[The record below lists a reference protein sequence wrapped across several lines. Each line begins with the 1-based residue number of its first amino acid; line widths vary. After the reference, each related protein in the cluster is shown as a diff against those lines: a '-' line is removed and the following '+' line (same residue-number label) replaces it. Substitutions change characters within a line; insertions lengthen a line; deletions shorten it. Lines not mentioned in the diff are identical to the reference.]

1 MKRLLLIYNAS
12 AGRQRIK
19 TMLPDILDIFAQE
32 GWLTTVVPTQ
42 ARGDAGKAAAA
53 LGAGFDRVVCCG
65 GDGTLNDTVSGLM
78 RVHGSLRPVLGYIPT
93 GTTNDFSRNLS
104 LPRGTEKLART
115 ACGGVPRAID
125 LGRAGESW
133 FTYVA
138 AFGLFT
144 DVSYST
150 PQNVKNLLG
159 HTAYL
164 IEGASRLTSVQ
175 SYVMR
180 VECGDRVVEDEF
192 IYGMVGN
199 TVSVGGLLNLPESLV
214 KLDDGMFEV
223 LLVRKPK
230 SALEFQSIVHT
241 LVNQKRETEETED
254 GLVLA
259 FSAPKVTFTCGEAV
273 PWTLDGEF
281 GGEHTVLPVEN
292 HRQSLILA
300 CGK

>member
-12 AGRQRIK
+12 AGRQK
-19 TMLPDILDIFAQE
+19 VKLMLADILDVFARE
-32 GWLTTVVPTQ
+32 GYLITALPTQ
-42 ARGDAGKAAAA
+42 ARGDAARAASG

-65 GDGTLNDTVSGLM
+65 GDGTLNETVSGLM
-78 RVHGSLRPVLGYIPT
+78 RIHDSMRPTLGYIPT

-104 LPRGTEKLART
+104 LPRGTEKLALT

-125 LGRAGESW
+125 LGQAGENW

-150 PQNVKNLLG
+150 PQNAKNLLG

-164 IEGASRLTSVQ
+164 IEGASRLTSVK
-175 SYVMR
+175 SYTMR
-180 VECGDRVVEDEF
+180 VECGERVIEDEF

-199 TVSVGGLLNLPESLV
+199 TVSVGGLLNLSQDLV
-214 KLDDGMFEV
+214 KLDDGLFEV

-230 SALEFQSIVHT
+230 SALELQSIVYT
-241 LVNQKRETEETED
+241 LLNQKRETEEQD
-254 GLVLA
+254 SGLVLC
-259 FSAPKVTFTCGEAV
+259 FSASQVTFTCQEAV

-281 GGEHTVLPVEN
+281 GGEHTALRIEN
-292 HRQSLILA
+292 HRQSLVLA

>member
-1 MKRLLLIYNAS
+1 MKRLLLIYNTS
-12 AGRQRIK
+12 AGRQK
-19 TMLPDILDIFAQE
+19 VKLMLPSILDVFARE
-32 GWLTTVVPTQ
+32 GYLITVLPTQ
-42 ARGDAGKAAAA
+42 ARGDAGKAASG

-65 GDGTLNDTVSGLM
+65 GDGTLNETVSGLM
-78 RVHGSLRPVLGYIPT
+78 RIHDTMRPPLGYIPT

-104 LPRGTEKLART
+104 LPRGTEKLALT

-125 LGRAGESW
+125 LGRAGENW

-150 PQNVKNLLG
+150 PQNAKNLLG
-159 HTAYL
+159 HTAYV
-164 IEGASRLTSVQ
+164 IEGASRLASVK
-175 SYVMR
+175 SYTMR
-180 VECGDRVVEDEF
+180 VECGERVVEDEF

-199 TVSVGGLLNLPESLV
+199 TVSVGGLLNLSQDLV
-214 KLDDGMFEV
+214 KLDDGLFEV

-230 SALEFQSIVHT
+230 NALELQSIVRT
-241 LVNQKRETEETED
+241 LINQKRETEEQD
-254 GLVLA
+254 NGLVLG
-259 FSAPKVTFTCGEAV
+259 FSASQVTFTCQEAV

-281 GGEHTVLPVEN
+281 GGEHTALRVEN
-292 HRQSLILA
+292 HRQSLVLA

>member
-12 AGRQRIK
+12 AGRQKVK
-19 TMLPDILDIFAQE
+19 TMLPDILDVFAHE
-32 GWLTTVVPTQ
+32 GYLTTVVPTQ
-42 ARGDAGKAAAA
+42 ARGDAARSAGA

-65 GDGTLNDTVSGLM
+65 GDGTLNETVSGLM
-78 RVHGSLRPVLGYIPT
+78 TIHEPMRPVLGYIPT

-104 LPRGTEKLART
+104 LPRGTEKLAQT

-125 LGRAGESW
+125 LGLAGESW

-180 VECGDRVVEDEF
+180 VECGGRVIEDEF

-199 TVSVGGLLNLPESLV
+199 TVSVGGLLNLPQDLV
-214 KLDDGMFEV
+214 KLDDGKFEV

-230 SALEFQSIVHT
+230 NALEFQAIVRT
-241 LVNQKRETEETED
+241 LLNQKRETEEAD
-254 GLVLA
+254 NGLVLG
-259 FSAPKVTFTCGEAV
+259 FSAEQVSFTCEEAV

-281 GGEHTVLPVEN
+281 GGAHRTLRVEN
-292 HRQSLILA
+292 HQQSLVLA

>member
-1 MKRLLLIYNAS
+1 MKRLLLVYNAS
-12 AGRQRIK
+12 AGRQKIK
-19 TMLPDILDIFAQE
+19 AMLPDLLDVFAQE
-32 GWLTTVVPTQ
+32 GYLTTVVPTQ
-42 ARGDAGKAAAA
+42 APGDAGKATAA

-78 RVHGSLRPVLGYIPT
+78 QVYAPMRPVLGYIPT

-104 LPRGTEKLART
+104 LPRGTDKLAQT
-115 ACGGVPRAID
+115 ACGNVTRAID
-125 LGRAGESW
+125 LGKAGDRW

-150 PQNVKNLLG
+150 PQNFKNVLG

-164 IEGASRLTSVQ
+164 IEGASRLASVK
-175 SYVMR
+175 SYSVR
-180 VECGDRVVEDEF
+180 VECGDRVEEGEF
-192 IYGMVGN
+192 IYGMVCN
-199 TVSVGGLLNLPESLV
+199 TVSVGGLLNLPQDLV
-214 KLDDGMFEV
+214 KLDDGLFEV
-223 LLVRKPK
+223 LLVRKPQN
-230 SALEFQSIVHT
+230 ALEFQAIVRT
-241 LVNQKRETEETED
+241 LMNQKRETDEQK

-259 FSAPKVTFTCGEAV
+259 FSADQVSFSCQEAV

-281 GGEHTVLPVEN
+281 GGDHTALRVVN
-292 HRQSLILA
+292 HQRSLVLA

>member
-12 AGRQRIK
+12 AGRQK
-19 TMLPDILDIFAQE
+19 VKLMLADILDVFARE
-32 GWLTTVVPTQ
+32 GYLITALPTQ
-42 ARGDAGKAAAA
+42 ARGDAARAASG

-65 GDGTLNDTVSGLM
+65 GDGTLNETVSGLM
-78 RVHGSLRPVLGYIPT
+78 RIHDSMRPTLGYIPT

-104 LPRGTEKLART
+104 LPRGTEKLALT

-125 LGRAGESW
+125 LGQAGENW

-150 PQNVKNLLG
+150 PQNAKNLLG

-164 IEGASRLTSVQ
+164 IEGASRLTSVK
-175 SYVMR
+175 SYTMR
-180 VECGDRVVEDEF
+180 VECGERVIEDEF

-199 TVSVGGLLNLPESLV
+199 TVSVGGLLNLSQDLV
-214 KLDDGMFEV
+214 KLDDGLFEV

-230 SALEFQSIVHT
+230 SALELQSIVYT
-241 LVNQKRETEETED
+241 LLNQKRETEEQD
-254 GLVLA
+254 SGLVLC
-259 FSAPKVTFTCGEAV
+259 FSASQVTFTCQEAV

-281 GGEHTVLPVEN
+281 GGEHQTLRVEN
-292 HRQSLILA
+292 HQRSLVLA
-300 CGK
+300 CGT

>member
-12 AGRQRIK
+12 AGRQK
-19 TMLPDILDIFAQE
+19 VKLMLSDILDVFARE
-32 GWLTTVVPTQ
+32 GYLTTVVPTQ
-42 ARGDAGKAAAA
+42 ARGDAGKAASG

-65 GDGTLNDTVSGLM
+65 GDGTLNETVSGLM
-78 RVHGSLRPVLGYIPT
+78 RIHDTMRPPLGYIPT

-104 LPRGTEKLART
+104 LPRGTEKLALT

-125 LGRAGESW
+125 LGRAGENW

-180 VECGDRVVEDEF
+180 VECGGRVIEDEF

-199 TVSVGGLLNLPESLV
+199 TVSVGGLLNLPQDLV
-214 KLDDGMFEV
+214 KLDDGKFEV

-230 SALEFQSIVHT
+230 NALEFQAIVRT
-241 LVNQKRETEETED
+241 LLNQKRETEEAD
-254 GLVLA
+254 NGLVLG
-259 FSAPKVTFTCGEAV
+259 FSAEQVSFTCEEAV

-281 GGEHTVLPVEN
+281 GGAHRTLRVEN
-292 HRQSLILA
+292 HQQSLVLA

>member
-12 AGRQRIK
+12 AGRQK
-19 TMLPDILDIFAQE
+19 VKLMLPSILDVFAQE
-32 GWLTTVVPTQ
+32 GYLTTVVPTQ
-42 ARGDAGKAAAA
+42 ARGDAGKAASG

-65 GDGTLNDTVSGLM
+65 GDGTLNETVSGLM
-78 RVHGSLRPVLGYIPT
+78 RIHDTMRPPLGYIPT

-104 LPRGTEKLART
+104 LPRGTEKLALT

-125 LGRAGESW
+125 LGRAGENW

-150 PQNVKNLLG
+150 SQNAKNLLG
-159 HTAYL
+159 HTAYV
-164 IEGASRLTSVQ
+164 IEGASRLASVK
-175 SYVMR
+175 SYTMR
-180 VECGDRVVEDEF
+180 VECGERVIEDEF

-199 TVSVGGLLNLPESLV
+199 TVSVGGLLNLSQDLV
-214 KLDDGMFEV
+214 KLDDGLFEV

-230 SALEFQSIVHT
+230 NALELQSIVRT
-241 LVNQKRETEETED
+241 LINQKRETEEQD
-254 GLVLA
+254 NGLVLG
-259 FSAPKVTFTCGEAV
+259 FSASQVTFACQEAV

-281 GGEHTVLPVEN
+281 GGEHTALRVEN
-292 HRQSLILA
+292 HRQSLVLA